1 MNIRIK
7 IVVLLISSIFGI
19 GVVIYLFKQSEK
31 ITHYQNRFIRRFPPH
46 VAQEISQTDLK
57 FNSYYFAGHGNGNIY
72 LGNITAPL
80 QILALDIALKENHVY
95 TIELKEKDLA
105 FRAPQIRVFKNNFY
119 VFEGHVPYVYKGSID
134 NWIASKRK
142 NSGYYFAHFEPM
154 DSVEMV
160 TRYIMP
166 KSGENLI
173 GSLNLRDTT
182 EVHYEQHLLE
192 KQFDGVFDTDGSLHF
207 NKELQRVVYVY
218 RYRNEYI
225 VAHKNL
231 ELDYRGNTIDT
242 ISIAHVKLVRLK
254 NSTQK
259 TFAEPPLVVN
269 KTSAVDSNLLYVN
282 SGLPGNYEDENLW
295 KAASIV
301 DVYDLTNGTYRSSFP
316 IYNINGE
323 TMKSMLV
330 VGQFLYAL
338 IGEKIVSYKLL
349 EPINQDKKASE
360 YSGMVDG

>member
-1 MNIRIK
+1 MK
-7 IVVLLISSIFGI
+7 ILVLLVCTSIGI
-19 GVVIYLFKQSEK
+19 GAVTQLFLASEK
-31 ITHYQNRFIRRFPPH
+31 IIHYQNRFIRRFPPH
-46 VAQEISQTDLK
+46 IAQEISQTDLK
-57 FNSYYFAGHGNGNIY
+57 FNSYYFAGHGNGKIY

-80 QILALDIALKENHVY
+80 RILTLDMALNEDRVY
-95 TIELKEKDLA
+95 SIELMEKDLA
-105 FRAPQIRVFKNNFY
+105 FSAPQIRIYKNNFY
-119 VFEGHVPYVYKGSID
+119 VFEGHVPYVYKGSIH

-154 DSVEMV
+154 DSVEMI

-182 EVHYEQHLLE
+182 EVLYGPHLLE

-207 NKELQRVVYVY
+207 NRKLQRVVYVY
-218 RYRNEYI
+218 RYRNEY
-225 VAHKNL
+225 VVTHKNL

-242 ISIAHVKLVRLK
+242 ISIAQVKLVRLK
-254 NSTQK
+254 NSTRR

-269 KTSAVDSNLLYVN
+269 KTSTVDGNLLYVN
-282 SGLPGNYEDENLW
+282 SGLPGNYEDKNLW
-295 KAASIV
+295 KTASIV
-301 DVYDLTNGTYRSSFP
+301 DVYDLTDGTYRSSFP
-316 IYNINGE
+316 IYNIKGE

-338 IGEKIVSYKLL
+338 IGDKIVSYKLL

-360 YSGMVDG
+360 YSGLGDG